1 MRIDRVSVQSFLL
14 LYPLPLLRHTL
25 FFLNLFSSLT
35 NPKVTDASVATNDIW
50 IYISTGMTPLLDK
63 KKKGFVCMEYASAEE
78 EGWDR
83 REDENTLADT
93 VNHYRSASLFYSN
106 ETQEPWNFFDLTFLS
121 IPLPFSLLKNI
132 C

>member
-1 MRIDRVSVQSFLL
+1 
-14 LYPLPLLRHTL
+14 
-25 FFLNLFSSLT
+25 
-35 NPKVTDASVATNDIW
+35 
-50 IYISTGMTPLLDK
+50 
-63 KKKGFVCMEYASAEE
+63 MEYASAEE